1 MCAHGT
7 MVYRNLYVNIIKK
20 SRVLDRCLKAAVT
33 KRDYSKGASTPSED
47 DDRSTHFGF
56 QTVEE
61 SEKAKKG
68 KDSIISD

>member
-1 MCAHGT
+1 MA
-7 MVYRNLYVNIIKK
+7 YKNLYVNLIKK

-33 KRDYSKGASTPSED
+33 KRDYSKAASTPSED
-47 DDRSTHFGF
+47 DDKLTHFGF
-56 QTVEE
+56 QTIEE